1 MKEEK
6 VKVREMGTHE
16 TSWDIM
22 GFFPVELEVGQ
33 LFDFLYTTE
42 TKLKSSTCFWKLGVT
57 LFFPVF
63 LIA

>member
-22 GFFPVELEVGQ
+22 GLFPVELEVGQ
-33 LFDFLYTTE
+33 LFDFCKKTQRP
-42 TKLKSSTCFWKLGVT
+42 SSKAQLVSGNSVLRCFF
-57 LFFPVF
+57 LFF
-63 LIA
+63 